1 MPRIPELPPIE
12 TGDLRQDLHRMREY
26 MIRFVQNFATEE
38 AGYASSND
46 SQGNSSSDNVNP
58 LGITVDSELSEE
70 SINPVENRVIAEA
83 IRNIPVTELM
93 VDATVINFYAP
104 ASDYNAP
111 YGSIARDGYTPLGIV
126 GVLPFDSSIDVT
138 YAYIMPPATARFK
151 VKNTSTSATQTS
163 LAAYVLYR
171 KNEDS
176 S

>member
-1 MPRIPELPPIE
+1 MPRIPELPPLE
-12 TGDLRQDLHRMREY
+12 TGNLRQDLHRMREY

-38 AGYASSND
+38 AGFASSND
-46 SQGNSSSDNVNP
+46 SKDSSSDTVTP
-58 LGITVDSELSEE
+58 IGITVDSELSEE

-93 VDATVINFYAP
+93 VDTTVINFYAP

-111 YGSIARDGYTPLGIV
+111 SGSIARDGYTPLGIV
-126 GVLPFDSSIDVT
+126 GVFPFDSSIDVT